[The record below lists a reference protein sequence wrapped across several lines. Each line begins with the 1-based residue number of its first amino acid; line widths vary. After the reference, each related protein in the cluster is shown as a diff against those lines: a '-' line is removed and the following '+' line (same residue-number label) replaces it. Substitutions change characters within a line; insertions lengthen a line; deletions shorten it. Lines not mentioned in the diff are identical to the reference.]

1 VLIYI
6 KKEQAL
12 DDVERRYPA
21 KSFLQTTSCILTAVK
36 QLWGGRVTSV
46 VLRQG
51 TYARGYES
59 DQRFPPADV
68 TIECIKDLLD
78 SDFPQ
83 PGTTSR
89 SLRPA

>member
-1 VLIYI
+1 MLIYI

-51 TYARGYES
+51 THALTTKVAS
-59 DQRFPPADV
+59 AFPPADV

-78 SDFPQ
+78 CDFAQ
-83 PGTTSR
+83 PGTTLR